1 MNKRFITG
9 LAVGLASL
17 FAVLAGGLWLAIALG
32 ILVILLSR
40 EYTEILKHKGF
51 LPSFKIM
58 ITSSILFGLVVY
70 FKAFDFVPI
79 VLIVTVL
86 ASLMWVL
93 FRGKQPYI
101 ANVAT
106 TIFGA
111 LYCGWF
117 PLYLL
122 MLRQVGETSTGDGI
136 PYPIGASYCILIL
149 FTVSVTDIF
158 CYFVGCKFG
167 KHKLAPV
174 ISPNKTIE
182 GSLGGTIMC
191 LLFSI
196 LIGMPLGL
204 TWYHAIILGI
214 LIAAFAQIGDLCESM
229 IKRDAGVKDSSNILP
244 GHGGLLD
251 RADSYIFTAAVT
263 YYFLYYFQIPD
274 LYIFALQTNSQMIGL
289 FLVLEKS

>member
-9 LAVGLASL
+9 LIIGLASV
-17 FAVLAGGLWLAIALG
+17 FAVLAGGLWLAVALG

-51 LPSFKIM
+51 LPSFKI
-58 ITSSILFGLVVY
+58 IIISSALFGFIAYNKLFDLV
-70 FKAFDFVPI
+70 PL
-79 VLIVTVL
+79 VLIITAF

-117 PLYLL
+117 PLHFL
-122 MLRQVGETSTGDGI
+122 MLRQIGETSSGDSI
-136 PYPIGASYCILIL
+136 AYPIGASFCILIL

-158 CYFVGCKFG
+158 CYFAGCKFG

-182 GSLGGTIMC
+182 GSIGGTLMC
-191 LLFSI
+191 LLFSV

-204 TWYHAIILGI
+204 PWFHAVILGI
-214 LIAAFAQIGDLCESM
+214 LIATFAQIGDLCESM

-244 GHGGLLD
+244 GHGGIMD
-251 RADSYIFTAAVT
+251 RTDSYLMTFAVVYYYAQYFILSNIFT
-263 YYFLYYFQIPD
+263 D
-274 LYIFALQTNSQMIGL
+274 LFRGL
-289 FLVLEKS
+289 F